1 MNALHSRSIALACAA
16 CGGAAV
22 VGATFVVAAS
32 TRQSGAARQSGAGSV
47 ESHIEAAR
55 RAAGTEYLPV
65 FNGLCG
71 PLTPAPAAA
80 AAREP
85 APAAPSAAS
94 APSRPSTYPPPP
106 SEWHVDP
113 VKVFDNLYFLGQSE
127 YTAWAVT
134 TSAGI
139 IVIDPLFEYSVED
152 EVVNG
157 LTKLGLDPR
166 QIKYVLVSHGHR
178 DHVGG
183 AQLLQQRFGAHVV
196 MSAADWDLVLGSKQS
211 YPTPKRDMVAADG
224 QKLTLGDTS
233 ITMYFTPGHTPGTIS
248 SLIPVKDQGR
258 PHLAALWGGTGFNF
272 TITPDHAKPY
282 WFETYARSASHFA
295 EAVAKSDADVHIA
308 NHPNQDGATAKLAAL
323 AGRKPGAPHPF
334 VVGNATILR
343 YLTMVRECAQA
354 GLATSR

>member
-1 MNALHSRSIALACAA
+1 MKAIHFRSIALGCAA
-16 CGGAAV
+16 CVAGVVCVDAALV
-22 VGATFVVAAS
+22 ATAS
-32 TRQSGAARQSGAGSV
+32 ARQSGRGSA

-55 RAAGTEYLPV
+55 RAAGAEYLPV
-65 FNGLCG
+65 FDGLCG
-71 PLTPAPAAA
+71 PLTPRPAAA
-80 AAREP
+80 AASGGS
-85 APAAPSAAS
+85 APASSSP
-94 APSRPSTYPPPP
+94 RPSTYPPPR

-152 EVVNG
+152 EVIDG

-166 QIKYVLVSHGHR
+166 EIKYVLVSHGHR

-183 AQLLQQRFGAHVV
+183 AKLLQDRFGARVV
-196 MSAADWDLVLGSKQS
+196 MSAADWDLVLGTKQA

-233 ITMYFTPGHTPGTIS
+233 LTMYFTPGHTPGTIS
-248 SLIPVKDQGR
+248 TLIPVKDQGR

-272 TITPDHAKPY
+272 TITPDRQKPY
-282 WFETYARSASHFA
+282 WFDTYARSASHFA
-295 EAVAKSDADVHIA
+295 EAVAKSGADVHIA

-323 AGRKPGAPHPF
+323 AGRKPGDRHPF

>member
-1 MNALHSRSIALACAA
+1 MNALHSRSIAFACAA
-16 CGGAAV
+16 CIGAACV
-22 VGATFVVAAS
+22 SATLAVTAS
-32 TRQSGAARQSGAGSV
+32 ARQSGAGSV

-55 RAAGTEYLPV
+55 RAAGVEYLGV

-71 PLTPAPAAA
+71 PLTPAPATA
-80 AAREP
+80 AARGP
-85 APAAPSAAS
+85 APAAPAA
-94 APSRPSTYPPPP
+94 PSTYPPPP

-183 AQLLQQRFGAHVV
+183 AELLQTRFGAHVV
-196 MSAADWDLVLGSKQS
+196 MSAADWDLVLGSKQA
-211 YPTPKRDMVAADG
+211 YPTPKRDIVATDG

-282 WFETYARSASHFA
+282 WFDTYARSASHFA

-323 AGRKPGAPHPF
+323 AGRKPGDPHPF

-354 GLATSR
+354 GLATTSR